1 MLADKFG
8 KHKVLYIVA
17 PISIIPIFLITNL
30 TQIPLALVLVVS
42 TSFFILIS
50 GRYVPVMSIIT
61 SSVNNEKRGSF
72 MLINSSFQQMS
83 MGLASLIAGLVIS
96 YGNDGK
102 MVGFNILGYLSIF
115 MTFIFIYL
123 SSKVKI
129 VD

>member
-1 MLADKFG
+1 
-8 KHKVLYIVA
+8 
-17 PISIIPIFLITNL
+17 
-30 TQIPLALVLVVS
+30 
-42 TSFFILIS
+42 
-50 GRYVPVMSIIT
+50 MSIIT